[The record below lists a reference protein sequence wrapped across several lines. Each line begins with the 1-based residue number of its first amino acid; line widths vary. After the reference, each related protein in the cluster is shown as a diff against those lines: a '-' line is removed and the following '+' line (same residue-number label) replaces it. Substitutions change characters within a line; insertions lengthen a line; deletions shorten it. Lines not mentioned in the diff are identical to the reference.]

1 MHHRSPS
8 ICWWR
13 SLFYADKSMQPQSHS
28 NWWWL
33 QGFALLRTAIHWNR
47 WKWNLR
53 GMLCLPPN
61 QGSTL
66 LPPMNRILCVFCLAI
81 YRSNHRTNKCKA
93 TTACDGKWLM
103 DSFSLNNN
111 AKIPQKNLQFSQKLR
126 FKNYETQIDRLLRT
140 FDDFRRFYFQKI
152 FNWFKNW
159 STD

>member
-1 MHHRSPS
+1 
-8 ICWWR
+8 
-13 SLFYADKSMQPQSHS
+13 
-28 NWWWL
+28 
-33 QGFALLRTAIHWNR
+33 
-47 WKWNLR
+47 
-53 GMLCLPPN
+53 
-61 QGSTL
+61 
-66 LPPMNRILCVFCLAI
+66 
-81 YRSNHRTNKCKA
+81 
-93 TTACDGKWLM
+93 M